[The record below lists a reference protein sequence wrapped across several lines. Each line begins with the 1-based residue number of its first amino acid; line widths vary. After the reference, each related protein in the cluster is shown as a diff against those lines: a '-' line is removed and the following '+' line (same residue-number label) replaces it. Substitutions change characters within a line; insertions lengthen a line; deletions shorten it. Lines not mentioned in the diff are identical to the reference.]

1 MSELFR
7 THLIELKPK
16 FSNVA
21 LVAIL
26 ACLLALTGCGGGG
39 GGGSSSPPPSPPPV
53 DFSDYYPL
61 TKGTSL
67 DYDVTPAGGGV
78 AATVSQTW
86 TSGLTYNGQTTVR
99 TCESPLEWEDE
110 AYVNGQNITYAF
122 SDDTGTIG
130 TLDVPII
137 YGIDN
142 WQVGQTVASSATVSY
157 GASSYPFKA
166 EVTYIGIESITVAA
180 GTFSDS
186 IKVNFS
192 LNDGALTGTSW
203 FAKDVGLVKETH
215 SDGELWELTTNNT
228 LPSIA
233 PSLLNVSPQAGAT
246 DGGNLVTLT
255 GTNFQYGA
263 NITIGNKLG
272 SSVLVNNTDSA
283 TTFIPAG
290 SLGTT
295 DIAIVNPD
303 CQVAIIEDQFEYR
316 NVWTATSTTGAPE
329 TRTGHTAVWTGTEM
343 IVWGGNNGNA
353 IAKNTGGRFDPVSNT
368 WQTVSTVGAP
378 QARWGHT
385 AVWTGTEM
393 IIWGGHSGAFD
404 FITLNTGARYNPQT
418 DSWTPISS
426 VDAPTARMSF
436 PPLWTGTEM
445 IVWGGYVFT
454 PDTGTDTGARYNP
467 VTDTWVPIQTVNAP
481 SSRGSHSS
489 VWTGSEMIVWGGNH
503 NNSYTDTGG
512 IYNPVTDTWAATT
525 LTNAPVAR
533 ADHVAVWTGSGMLIF
548 GGRISTSTASS
559 DNTGALYDTALD
571 SWQPINTNGAP
582 IFNSPPYN
590 NSIWSDTELI
600 FCLAR
605 YNPSFDSWSALWTTG
620 MVCGE
625 TAVWTGSRMV
635 QWGGEVNPFI
645 TEPGKG
651 GIYDP
656 SVDPNLFP
664 EPLPTISNVNPD
676 NGPVAGGT
684 DITITGSYFRPDAR
698 VTIGGNPA
706 VNVTVVDTNTI
717 LVTAPA
723 GNPGYANIVVDLPDI
738 PWWKVTA
745 TSAYAYTP
753 FSFEGWIGGG
763 INGWQI
769 GSAPGYGSTDAAFSH
784 PSGVFVD
791 ATGNIFVGDNFN
803 NRVQKWNSNGDYIGW
818 IGDGSNGWQTGTAPS
833 AGTGNGQF
841 WGVHKLHV
849 DGSGNIYA
857 VDPGNN
863 RIQKWDSTGNMLGWI
878 GGGVDS
884 WQTGTAPA
892 VGSGD
897 RQFNQPMGVALD
909 GSGNIYIADKE
920 NHRIQKWEGN
930 GAYVGWIG
938 GGVDGWQIGTAPA
951 WGTGNGSFK
960 WPMDVAV
967 DATGHIYVADT
978 WNWRIQKFDS
988 SGSFIGWIGGGNNGW
1003 QTGTAP
1009 ASGGTGFGEFQEV
1022 FGVTL
1027 DVSGNIYAANNG
1039 SHSVYKWNASG
1050 NAIGWIGNGEYGWQ
1064 TGSVTGTYGTALG
1077 SFEFPWDMMV
1087 GPDGKLYIADTYNG
1101 RIQKWKD

>member
-1 MSELFR
+1 MVV
-7 THLIELKPK
+7 LKNIIRIK
-16 FSNVA
+16 WWAIFTILLVFS
-21 LVAIL
+21 
-26 ACLLALTGCGGGG
+26 LTGCGGGG
-39 GGGSSSPPPSPPPV
+39 DGGSTPSSSPV

-61 TKGTSL
+61 TKGTSRN
-67 DYDVTPAGGGV
+67 YDVTPSGGSAV
-78 AATVSQTW
+78 ATVFQTW
-86 TSGLTYNGQTTVR
+86 TSGLTYNGQVTVR

-110 AYVNGQNITYAF
+110 AYVNGQTVTYAF

-130 TLDVPII
+130 TVDVPII

-142 WQVGQTVASSATVSY
+142 WQAGQTVTSSATVSY
-157 GASSYPFKA
+157 GGSSFPIKS
-166 EVTYIGIESITVAA
+166 EVTYVGIESVTVSG

-186 IKVNFS
+186 IKISFS
-192 LNDGALTGTSW
+192 INDGALTGTSW

-255 GTNFQYGA
+255 GTNFQHGA
-263 NITIGNKLG
+263 NITIGNKPG
-272 SSVLVNNTDSA
+272 SSVLVNNPDSA

-303 CQVAIIEDQFEYR
+303 CQVAFIEDQFEYK

-329 TRTGHTAVWTGTEM
+329 ARSEHTAVWTGTDM
-343 IVWGGNNGNA
+343 IIWGGHDGNS

-368 WQTVSTVGAP
+368 WQTMSIVGAP

-393 IIWGGHSGAFD
+393 IIWGGHSGAFS
-404 FITLNTGARYNPQT
+404 FITLDTGARYNPQT
-418 DSWTPISS
+418 DSWTLISS
-426 VDAPTARMSF
+426 VNAPTARMSF

-467 VTDTWVPIQTVNAP
+467 VTDTWVPIQVVNAP

-503 NNSYTDTGG
+503 NNNYTDSGG

-533 ADHVAVWTGSGMLIF
+533 ADHVAAWIGSDMIIYAGKD
-548 GGRISTSTASS
+548 SSPTSTFNA
-559 DNTGALYDTALD
+559 GALYDPAPD
-571 SWQPINTNGAP
+571 SWVTMSTEGAP
-582 IFNSPPYN
+582 TFYYYGASHPAV
-590 NSIWSDTELI
+590 WSGNELVMWSWQSDGSTGG
-600 FCLAR
+600 AR
-605 YNPSFDSWSALWTTG
+605 YNPSTDSWSTIWTSMQPSQRTSH
-620 MVCGE
+620 
-625 TAVWTGSRMV
+625 TAVWSGIQMIV
-635 QWGGEVNPFI
+635 WGGEFAGVNN
-645 TEPGKG
+645 TG

-656 SVDPNLFP
+656 SIDPNLFP
-664 EPLPTISNVNPD
+664 EPLPAISSVNPN

-706 VNVTVVDTNTI
+706 VNATMVDTNMI
-717 LVTAPA
+717 LVTTPA
-723 GNPGYANIVVDLPDI
+723 GNPGYVNIVVDLPDI

-745 TSAYAYTP
+745 TAAFVYTP

-763 INGWQI
+763 QNGWQI
-769 GSAPGYGSTDAAFSH
+769 GLAPDSGRPGDAEFSH
-784 PSGVFVD
+784 PSGIFIG
-791 ATGNIFVGDNFN
+791 ASGNIFVGDNNN

-818 IGDGSNGWQTGTAPS
+818 IGGGSNGWQTGTAPS

-841 WGVHKLHV
+841 VGVHKLHV

-863 RIQKWDSTGNMLGWI
+863 RIQKWDSMGNMLGWI
-878 GGGVDS
+878 GGGVDG
-884 WQTGTAPA
+884 WQTGTATA
-892 VGSGD
+892 AGSGD

-909 GSGNIYIADKE
+909 DSGNIYIADKE
-920 NHRIQKWEGN
+920 NHRIQKWGGN
-930 GAYVGWIG
+930 GDYVGWIG
-938 GGVDGWQIGTAPA
+938 GGVDGWQTGSAPA
-951 WGTGNGSFK
+951 LGTGSGSYK

-967 DATGHIYVADT
+967 DTTGNIYIADA
-978 WNWRIQKFDS
+978 WNWRIQKLDNAGNFV
-988 SGSFIGWIGGGNNGW
+988 GWINYGSTGW
-1003 QTGTAP
+1003 QTGSAP
-1009 ASGGTGFGEFQEV
+1009 ASGTEMFGIS
-1022 FGVTL
+1022 L
-1027 DVSGNIYAANNG
+1027 DVSGNIYAAYTTG
-1039 SHSVYKWNASG
+1039 DFIAKWDSSG
-1050 NAIGWIGNGEYGWQ
+1050 NTVGWIGNGQYGWQ
-1064 TGSVTGTYGTALG
+1064 TSSVAGTYGDALG
-1077 SFEFPWDMMV
+1077 YFKFPWDVMADP
-1087 GPDGKLYIADTYNG
+1087 GGKLYIADTYNA